1 VFEKDLVVALCI
13 WGRGWPAS
21 FLFYIS
27 MLSVISGL
35 VITIIT
41 GDTVAS
47 GSVYHHSPRNT
58 KW

>member
-1 VFEKDLVVALCI
+1 MFEKDLFVALRT

-21 FLFYIS
+21 FLFYIN

-35 VITIIT
+35 VTTIIT
-41 GDTVAS
+41 GVTVAS
-47 GSVYHHSPRNT
+47 GSVYHYSPRNT